1 MSTRTYAKVRT
12 EIWANDDFRKLDAR
26 GQRLYFALLTTSS
39 LNWAGIADWRP
50 SRLSALCGGETVKSI
65 RDTARKLEAAR
76 FVYVDESTEEAL
88 IRTFIRNDEVFKSPK
103 LTIASCRQLAE
114 IASPR
119 LKEIAVYEAR
129 RCILDFPDWK
139 GIPYVPGWVTDT
151 VSETLSERV
160 SETVL
165 NTPTHTQ
172 SKTMPIPTPYPN
184 PYTQQKT
191 AAKDTAPMGPEDD
204 HDFMT
209 FWNHYPRKRER
220 KGAYRK
226 WKTITTTVNP
236 SLLIEGAKNYRKE
249 TEGREE
255 KYIKLP
261 TTWMNAG
268 GWEDEYT
275 ETPTPQ
281 TALTRDQKWIAAI
294 PSIFEDEEDD
304 R

>member
-65 RDTARKLEAAR
+65 RDTARKLEATR

-129 RCILDFPDWK
+129 RCIRDFPDWK
-139 GIPYVPGWVTDT
+139 GIPYVPGWVIDT
-151 VSETLSERV
+151 VSETLSGRV
-160 SETVL
+160 SD
-165 NTPTHTQ
+165 TPTDTPTDTHP
-172 SKTMPIPTPYPN
+172 KTMPIPIPYPN
-184 PYTQQKT
+184 PYTQAEKSQEKG
-191 AAKDTAPMGPEDD
+191 AMRPEDD
-204 HDFMT
+204 PAFLA
-209 FWNHYPRKRER
+209 FWAHYPRKDDRLKAFKAWNTALKVTDAETLT
-220 KGAYRK
+220 KAAKAYS
-226 WKTITTTVNP
+226 V
-236 SLLIEGAKNYRKE
+236 EV
-249 TEGREE
+249 EGRE
-255 KYIKLP
+255 KKFIKLGSS
-261 TTWMNAG
+261 WLNAG
-268 GWEDEYT
+268 SWENDYT
-275 ETPTPQ
+275 AVPAPSQEMSWE
-281 TALTRDQKWIAAI
+281 QKRMAAI
-294 PSIFEDEEDD
+294 PFVTDEEDD